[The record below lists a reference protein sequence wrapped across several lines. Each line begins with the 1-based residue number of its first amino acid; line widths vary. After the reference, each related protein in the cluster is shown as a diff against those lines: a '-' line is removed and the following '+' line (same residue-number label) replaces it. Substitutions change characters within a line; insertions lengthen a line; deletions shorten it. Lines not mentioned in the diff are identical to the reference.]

1 MENAMSDIA
10 FSVVQPR
17 ATLSGGTWRWLV
29 MAALVMAELNWA
41 AWLGVSA
48 DLSLKRPLIIFA
60 IALAAIS
67 FIGRR
72 LNFYT
77 IGDVFESSAQVLIFM
92 MVGNSFSRLVITASK
107 NFPLADGLLARIDR
121 QENHQ

>member
-1 MENAMSDIA
+1 MQSAG
-10 FSVVQPR
+10 
-17 ATLSGGTWRWLV
+17 LGGY
-29 MAALVMAELNWA
+29 
-41 AWLGVSA
+41 
-48 DLSLKRPLIIFA
+48 RPSSNSRMDA
-60 IALAAIS
+60 S
-67 FIGRR
+67 SIGRR